1 MMENNQTIQLG
12 AVTLNVNNLEIQGR
26 FYEEVIGLHII
37 EESSQKI
44 SLGIKETG
52 EILLNLLPLEP
63 KKNRLRE
70 TGLYHVA
77 FLLPT
82 RGALGGILR
91 HLLEIKVPL
100 GGAADHGYSE
110 ALYLND
116 PEGNGIEI
124 YWDKPRD
131 VWNVQPKGKIPGITI
146 EMDAQGV
153 LDASVGS
160 LSKMPEGTKVGHV
173 HLTGVDFEKNVSF
186 YQDILGF
193 SLTDDLGGHAR
204 FFGMDGYH
212 HQIGVNNWLGEGI
225 PTREENSLGINQYE
239 IIWESALDFIE
250 MKEKLAQ
257 KNYPIE
263 LKSDNVFK
271 IVDPNG
277 IIVYMEL
284 KK

>member
-1 MMENNQTIQLG
+1 MENNRTVQLG
-12 AVTLNVNNLEIQGR
+12 SVTLNVNNLEVQR
-26 FYEEVIGLHII
+26 KFYEEVVGLHII

-44 SLGIKETG
+44 SLGVKETR
-52 EILLNLLPLEP
+52 EVLINLLSLES
-63 KKNRLRE
+63 KKDRLRE

-82 RGALGGILR
+82 REALGGILR
-91 HLLEIKVPL
+91 HLLEIKVQL

-124 YWDKPRD
+124 YWDKPREF
-131 VWNVQPKGKIPGITI
+131 WNVQENGKIPGITI
-146 EMDAQGV
+146 EMDAKGV
-153 LDASVGS
+153 LEASPRS

-173 HLTGVDFEKNVSF
+173 HLTGTDFEENLFF
-186 YQDILGF
+186 YQNILGF

-225 PTREENSLGINQYE
+225 PIRQKNSLGINQYE
-239 IIWESALDFIE
+239 IIWENTLDFLEI
-250 MKEKLAQ
+250 KKKLVQ
-257 KNYPIE
+257 NNYSFDLI
-263 LKSDNVFK
+263 SDNVFK
-271 IVDPNG
+271 ISDPNG
-277 IIVYMEL
+277 IIVHMEL

>member
-1 MMENNQTIQLG
+1 MMENNKTIQLG
-12 AVTLNVNNLEIQGR
+12 AVTLNVNNLETQGK
-26 FYEEVIGLHII
+26 FYEEIIGLDII

-82 RGALGGILR
+82 RAALGGILR
-91 HLLEIKVPL
+91 HLLEIKTPL

-131 VWNVQPKGKIPGITI
+131 VWNVQPNGKIPGITI

-153 LDASVGS
+153 LDTSVGS

-250 MKEKLAQ
+250 VKEKLAK